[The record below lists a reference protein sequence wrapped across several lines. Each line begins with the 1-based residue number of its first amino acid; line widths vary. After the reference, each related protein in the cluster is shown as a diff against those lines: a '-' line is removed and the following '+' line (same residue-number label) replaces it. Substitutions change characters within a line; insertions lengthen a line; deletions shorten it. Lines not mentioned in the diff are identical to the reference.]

1 MAEQWVAVRRARTV
15 LMARARVRGRRAA
28 EARQLTSVRLECEPH
43 ELTVGAVCVCVPR
56 LPSMVCERHR
66 EERLGG
72 GGGGGG
78 RREGGRRREEGHA
91 VSP

>member
-56 LPSMVCERHR
+56 LPSMVCEAAVRSVTPC
-66 EERLGG
+66 
-72 GGGGGG
+72 
-78 RREGGRRREEGHA
+78 RREDGHGG
-91 VSP
+91 